1 MKLIVQGKGLNLTDD
16 VINYA
21 ESRFSTAE
29 RFFENIQDVNLI
41 ISKERGLFKSEV
53 TISMS
58 GTVIRGE
65 SKTQDIYSSIDDV
78 LDKIK
83 RQIKKYKESFVERRR
98 ETKKFLEKTEGTLT
112 SSETTDEFPKIVK
125 VKRFILKP
133 MDEEEAIMQMELLGH
148 TFFVFLNSNTDKIN
162 VVYKRNDG
170 NYGLIEPE

>member
-16 VINYA
+16 IINYA
-21 ESRFSTAE
+21 EKRFATAE
-29 RFFENIQDVNLI
+29 RFFENIQDVNLL

-98 ETKKFLEKTEGTLT
+98 ETKKFLEKTEEVA
-112 SSETTDEFPKIVK
+112 SSSVITEEFPKIVK
-125 VKRFILKP
+125 VKRFVLKP

>member
-1 MKLIVQGKGLNLTDD
+1 MKLIVQGKGMNLTDD

-21 ESRFSTAE
+21 EKRFATAE
-29 RFFENIQDVNLI
+29 RYFENIQEVNLI

-65 SKTQDIYSSIDDV
+65 SKTQDIFSSIDDV

-83 RQIKKYKESFVERRR
+83 RQIKKYKESFIERRR
-98 ETKKFLEKTEGTLT
+98 ETKKFLEKTELSVT
-112 SSETTDEFPKIVK
+112 SQSEVDGVPKIVK

-148 TFFVFLNSNTDKIN
+148 SFFVFLNSNTDKIN

>member
-1 MKLIVQGKGLNLTDD
+1 MKLIVQGKGINLTDD

-21 ESRFSTAE
+21 EKRFATAE
-29 RFFENIQDVNLI
+29 RYFENIQEANLI

-53 TISMS
+53 TISLS

-65 SKTQDIYSSIDDV
+65 SKTQDIYASIDDV

-98 ETKKFLEKTEGTLT
+98 ETKKFLEKTEAST
-112 SSETTDEFPKIVK
+112 SETTVEDFPKIVK
-125 VKRFILKP
+125 VKKFVLKP